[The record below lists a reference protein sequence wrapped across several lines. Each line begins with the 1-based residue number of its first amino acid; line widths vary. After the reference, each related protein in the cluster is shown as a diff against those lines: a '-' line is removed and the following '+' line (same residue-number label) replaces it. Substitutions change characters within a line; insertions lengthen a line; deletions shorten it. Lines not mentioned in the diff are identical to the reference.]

1 MEADFTLSDQGSI
14 CILTPIGEAG
24 ETWLSENIGDDAMRW
39 GAGVVIEHRYV
50 DDIIEGIQNDG
61 LTVE

>member
-14 CILTPIGEAG
+14 FILTPIGEAG
-24 ETWLSENIGDDAMRW
+24 TDWLAENIGDDAMYL
-39 GAGVVIEHRYV
+39 GTGLVIEHRYV
-50 DDIIEGIQNDG
+50 SDIVEGIQNDG